1 MDVSCWAVGTL
12 SQGRADVKLVQC
24 LACSMFLMRLTGM
37 LLALQLNVLGKQK
50 VWCSTVNSRIHLLR
64 TMNAC
69 INSDMTVFHAMYSF
83 QAWVHSST
91 AGPFISALSLLLYP
105 PDNWHHGQH
114 EEQPAPAPC
123 KVRRDL
129 RHAGWLRADPAVH
142 AADGWQCDQ
151 AAGGFAWLGWGQ
163 SGPGIHRWSN
173 SKRRVL
179 QVRSRG
185 AHV

>member
-1 MDVSCWAVGTL
+1 ML
-12 SQGRADVKLVQC
+12 
-24 LACSMFLMRLTGM
+24 FIIFRLDFTP
-37 LLALQLNVLGKQK
+37 ALQ
-50 VWCSTVNSRIHLLR
+50 
-64 TMNAC
+64 
-69 INSDMTVFHAMYSF
+69 Y
-83 QAWVHSST
+83 HSSL
-91 AGPFISALSLLLYP
+91 PLLSLYP

-114 EEQPAPAPC
+114 EERPAPAPC

-179 QVRSRG
+179 QVRSRKSPCVVQG
-185 AHV
+185 GQGRTADATSRKCRFPLKVEPKFRIFFKMLDVVYWLTVAWIF